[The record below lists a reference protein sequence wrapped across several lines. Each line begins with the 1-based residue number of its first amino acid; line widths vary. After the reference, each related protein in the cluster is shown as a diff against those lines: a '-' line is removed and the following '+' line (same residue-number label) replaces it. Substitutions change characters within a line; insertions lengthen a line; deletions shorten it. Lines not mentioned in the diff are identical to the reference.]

1 MSRRISEK
9 ELEDAR
15 RLLLNR
21 RRLLGF
27 GGAGVSSLLVSGG
40 PLALL
45 GCTPQSQSGKKSGD
59 SANAEG
65 SKKKRFLFVFGAMG
79 GASINDSFLAVRQ
92 SESKNAGVLNAY
104 PDSLVKGIEG
114 SDLRGIDVAFDDI
127 GPLPFKVKTMQSQF
141 LSKYYR
147 DIMVATVTGTSVSHP
162 VGQFRSITGNEAW
175 NGRTLQEAVAAQYGK
190 DLLLP
195 NINMS
200 TVGFAEN
207 GKDVKLPRYA
217 VAEPV
222 PDPNFY
228 PFGLHGYK
236 GIQGAPDEKLIGFAR
251 EVRNNK
257 LEPQS
262 AFLKTFGGTPA
273 IQEWL
278 KYRSKQN
285 QLEDLDLINK
295 LNAAE
300 DSKDFRFS
308 SYGLSANKNAEV
320 LRDVFPDLGADPLQT
335 QALLAYLLVTEG
347 LTCSVTFGLGMNVT
361 LEGTGIDDAEMT
373 NTPTAFDYSHN
384 AHRATQALLWNRIFD
399 TIDRLISL
407 LKTTEYMDGESYW
420 DNSMIYIATEF
431 GRDKSR
437 PEGKREFTSGHHT
450 NNGVAIISPLA
461 NGGRVLG
468 GVDPDTLLTYGFDPE
483 TGDPVK
489 KSEMAEKH
497 IYAGILQALGVD
509 TSDAN
514 LPDMRAMRKK
524 A

>member
-1 MSRRISEK
+1 MPRRIGDK
-9 ELEDAR
+9 EREEVQR
-15 RLLLNR
+15 MLLNR
-21 RRLLGF
+21 RNLLRF
-27 GGAGVSSLLVSGG
+27 GGAGVSSLLMAGG

-45 GCTPQSQSGKKSGD
+45 GCTPQSSKTKNSGSSLAA
-59 SANAEG
+59 SAD
-65 SKKKRFLFVFGAMG
+65 KKRKFLFVFGAMG
-79 GASINDSFLAVRQ
+79 GASIVDSFLAVRQ
-92 SESKNAGVLNAY
+92 SESKNAGTLNAY
-104 PDSLVKGIEG
+104 PDSLVKGLEE
-114 SDLRGIDVAFDDI
+114 SKLRAVDIALDEI
-127 GPLPFKVKTMQSQF
+127 GPLPFKVNAVQSRF
-141 LSKYYR
+141 LAKYYK
-147 DIMVATVTGTSVSHP
+147 DIMVTTVTGTSVSHP

-195 NINMS
+195 NVNMS

-207 GKDVKLPRYA
+207 GKDIKLPRYA
-217 VAEPV
+217 LAEPV
-222 PDPNFY
+222 PDPNFF

-236 GIQGAPDEKLIGFAR
+236 GIQGVPDEKLIALAR

-257 LEPQS
+257 LEPHS
-262 AFLKTFGGTPA
+262 AFVKTFGPSPA

-278 KYRSKQN
+278 KYRAKQG
-285 QLEDLDLINK
+285 QVEDMDLINK

-335 QALLAYLLVTEG
+335 QALLGYLMVTEG
-347 LTCSVTFGLGMNVT
+347 LTCTVTFGLGMNVT
-361 LEGTGIDDAEMT
+361 IDGSNANDPQMT

-384 AHRATQALLWNRIFD
+384 AHRGTQAVLWHRIFD
-399 TIDRLISL
+399 TLDRLITL
-407 LKTTEYMDGESYW
+407 LKSTEYADGESYW
-420 DNSMIYIATEF
+420 DHSMIYIATEF
-431 GRDKSR
+431 GRDKTR

-450 NNGVAIISPLA
+450 NNGVTIISPLA
-461 NGGRVLG
+461 NGNNILG

-483 TGDPVK
+483 TGEPVK
-489 KSEMAEKH
+489 SSEMNEKH
-497 IYAGILQALGVD
+497 VFSGILQALGVD
-509 TSDAN
+509 TSEAK